1 MSTANMNTIREATK
15 TGVSSTYGRT
25 ARKAVAALL
34 ASTARVL
41 KMAAFC
47 MAVAAVPSACT
58 VLTGFA
64 PVDCEVAFCD

>member
-1 MSTANMNTIREATK
+1 MT
-15 TGVSSTYGRT
+15 V

-34 ASTARVL
+34 ASAARIVRMTL
-41 KMAAFC
+41 VC
-47 MAVAAVPSACT
+47 MAVVAVPSACT

>member
-1 MSTANMNTIREATK
+1 MT
-15 TGVSSTYGRT
+15 V

-47 MAVAAVPSACT
+47 MAVVAVPSACT

-64 PVDCEVAFCD
+64 PIDCEVDFCD

>member
-1 MSTANMNTIREATK
+1 MT
-15 TGVSSTYGRT
+15 V

-64 PVDCEVAFCD
+64 PIDCEVDFCD